1 MNLQQAYQGWQQQ
14 SQNSELYKKTR
25 DAFRKAWFQLPTN
38 KPCSYYTKEVLG
50 EALAATRE
58 IESVKAK
65 AASVMIHVLTF
76 ANFAEPDDNP
86 KPDFSFGDLME
97 YTKGPLADPKKVAS
111 KREQDDDDENGNDL
125 NFDPVTA
132 MPRRAMEQE
141 REQESVDTI
150 KLREKF
156 KETEIKVRN
165 LTDAIMNAPQDGHG
179 DDNSDDPC
187 AGISFEDNNEE
198 ETKTE
203 ENMKTKEKKSVRG
216 RAPRPV
222 AQIDTETLEV
232 VKVWPTM
239 GEAERETGACNLDRV
254 SKLLRKSAGFYWCNA
269 DEVDTFK
276 ERLNEKLQKK
286 GGRKKAKTKKT
297 VVKPTPFAQTAAH
310 RNPTPPAV
318 TQNAPPD
325 EPVRNS
331 AQDALEVFTDEELWQ
346 ELERRGWQG
355 EISCVKRIT
364 IGKKEVQP

>member
-14 SQNSELYKKTR
+14 SQNRDLYVKTR

-65 AASVMIHVLTF
+65 AASVMIHVLAF
-76 ANFAEPDDNP
+76 ANFAEPEVNP
-86 KPDFSFGDLME
+86 APDFTFDELME

-111 KREQDDDDENGNDL
+111 KRELDDDEGDDNDL
-125 NFDPVTA
+125 NIDPVTA

-141 REQESVDTI
+141 RDQESVDTI

-156 KETEIKVRN
+156 KETEIKVRK

-187 AGISFEDNNEE
+187 AGISFEDNNNEE

-203 ENMKTKEKKSVRG
+203 ENMKKKNVRG

-286 GGRKKAKTKKT
+286 GGRKKAKTKIT
-297 VVKPTPFAQTAAH
+297 VVKPTPFAQTVVP
-310 RNPTPPAV
+310 RNPTSPAV
-318 TQNAPPD
+318 TQNESPD